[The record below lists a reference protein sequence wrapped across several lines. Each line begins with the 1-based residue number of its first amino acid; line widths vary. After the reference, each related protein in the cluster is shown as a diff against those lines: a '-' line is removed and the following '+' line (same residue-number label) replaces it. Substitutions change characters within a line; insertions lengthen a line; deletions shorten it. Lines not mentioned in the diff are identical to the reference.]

1 LRYAGE
7 TISQHPPPF
16 CGSQPAAANPKE
28 KSMGLTQRRSVLA
41 LAGTTVVSLALAA
54 CGGGGGGGGGGGTNG
69 AGKTLDVFVGTNTQF
84 PEQIKAWRQDIGNQF
99 KSQTGATVKWEE
111 FASAND
117 EITKIETSVVSG
129 SGPDIYGVGTTMT
142 PTAYATGAFVK
153 LDDAAWQKVGGKSR
167 FLPATLGI
175 SGPDA
180 NNQIG
185 IPWATRPFVMAYN
198 KDLLKAAGI
207 TKPAT
212 TWDELGQQAKK
223 LTHGDQ
229 YGLAVAYKDNFDPW
243 KFAWGMSIQA
253 GNPLVQGKTAKID
266 DPTVKKAYQTY
277 FGWLTKDHVVN
288 PAAVGWTNT
297 QALAEFTKGKT
308 GYFALTTPTSLPT
321 LDASPLKGKWAYALL
336 PTVPP
341 GMTSRPANA
350 PAAASILSGDNLV
363 VADYSKNQDLAL
375 ALIKLMTDDQN
386 AKSYWEKLG
395 QPPTNAAVAQTALS
409 DPKLAPVLEAAK
421 QSVATPFTG
430 AWGSIQLAL
439 TNVAVQAIPNLAKG
453 SVPDSQLD
461 SLLADAQKSSQQ
473 ALDKAK

>member
-1 LRYAGE
+1 MRS
-7 TISQHPPPF
+7 T
-16 CGSQPAAANPKE
+16 
-28 KSMGLTQRRSVLA
+28 TRRSA
-41 LAGTTVVSLALAA
+41 LAVIGAASIAALAA
-54 CGGGGGGGGGGGTNG
+54 CGGGGGSGSSGGGGTNG
-69 AGKTLDVFVGTNTQF
+69 AGKTLDVFISANTQF
-84 PEQIKAWRQDIGNQF
+84 PKEFAAWQQDIASQF
-99 KSQTGATVKWEE
+99 KTQTGATVKFET

-117 EITKIETSVVSG
+117 EVTKIETSAVSG
-129 SGPDIYGVGTTMT
+129 NGPDIYGVGTTMT
-142 PTAYATGAFVK
+142 PTAYATGAFTK
-153 LDDAAWQKVGGKSR
+153 LDDAAWQKVGGKEK

-223 LTHGDQ
+223 MTHGDQ

-253 GNPLVQGKTAKID
+253 GNPLVQGKTAKIN

-277 FGWLTKDHVVN
+277 FGWLTTDHVVN

-321 LDASPLKGKWAYALL
+321 LNASPLKGKWAYALL

-341 GMTSRPANA
+341 GMTSRPSGA
-350 PAAASILSGDNLV
+350 PAAASILSGDNLL
-363 VADYSKNQDLAL
+363 VADYSKNKDLAF
-375 ALIKLMTDDQN
+375 ALVKLMTDDQN
-386 AKSYWEKLG
+386 AKNYWEKMG
-395 QPPTNAAVAQTALS
+395 QPPTNATTAQTVLS

-421 QSVATPFTG
+421 KSVATPFTG
-430 AWGSIQLAL
+430 AWGTIQLAL
-439 TNVAVQAIPNLAKG
+439 TNVAVQSIPNLAQG
-453 SVPDSQLD
+453 SVSDSQLD
-461 SLLADAQKSSQQ
+461 SLLADAQTKAQQ